1 MNKLFEKIKAHRIF
15 FILAIIGP
23 GIITANVDND
33 AGGIA
38 TYSIAGAKFG
48 NSLLWTLIPI
58 TLILIIVQEMVARM
72 AVVTGKGLADLI
84 REKYGVKAIFYLIIF
99 LLIADSS
106 NTVAEFAGLAA
117 AMELLGVSKY
127 ITVPIG
133 AFGIWF
139 MVVKGNYR
147 SVEKIF
153 MFACLIYLTY
163 IFSGFMAKPDWPQV
177 MDSLV
182 TPHISFQPSYLMML
196 IGIIGATVA
205 PWMQF
210 YMQASYVEKGIEY
223 KNYHIVKWDVI
234 IGCIITNVVAFFIIV
249 ACSTTLFKNG
259 IAINSASEA
268 ALALKPLAG
277 KYASILFAIGLA
289 NASLFAASILPL
301 TTAYYICEGM
311 GWNAGVNKSFKEAPQ
326 FFGLYTAIIV
336 FGAAFVLIPKLP
348 LLFIMYLSQVIN
360 GLVLPFVLIFI
371 IKIINDKEIMGE
383 HVNSTFANIV
393 SYATIILLIAITL
406 TMAAST
412 IVGGA

>member
-1 MNKLFEKIKAHRIF
+1 MKDFFEKIKSHRIF
-15 FILAIIGP
+15 IILAIIGP

-58 TLILIIVQEMVARM
+58 TLILIIVQEMAARM

-84 REKYGVKAIFYLIIF
+84 REKYGVRAIFYLIIL
-99 LLIADSS
+99 LLIADFG
-106 NTVAEFAGLAA
+106 NTIAEFAGLAA

-133 AFGIWF
+133 AFGIWY
-139 MVVKGNYR
+139 MVVKGTYR

-153 MFACLIYLTY
+153 MFACLIYVTY
-163 IFSGFMAKPDWPQV
+163 IISGFMAKPVWPEV
-177 MDSLV
+177 MRSLV
-182 TPHISFQPSYLMML
+182 IPELDFTPGYLMML

-210 YMQASYVEKGIEY
+210 YMQASYVEKGTEFSNY
-223 KNYHIVKWDVI
+223 KIIKWDVI
-234 IGCIITNVVAFFIIV
+234 IGCFLTNIVAFFIIV
-249 ACSTTLFKNG
+249 ACSSTLFKNS

-311 GWNAGVNKSFKEAPQ
+311 GWNAGVNKSIKEAPQ
-326 FFGLYTAIIV
+326 FFGLYTGIIL
-336 FGAAFVLIPKLP
+336 FGALFVLIPKLP
-348 LLFIMYLSQVIN
+348 LLFIMYLTQVIN

-371 IKIINDKEIMGE
+371 IKIINDKDIMGE
-383 HVNSTFANIV
+383 HINSKFANVV
-393 SYATIILLIAITL
+393 SYTTIIFLIIITL
-406 TMAAST
+406 LMVAMALF
-412 IVGGA
+412 

>member
-1 MNKLFEKIKAHRIF
+1 MKSFFERMKTHRIF
-15 FILAIIGP
+15 IILAIIGP

-48 NSLLWTLIPI
+48 NTLLWTLIPI
-58 TLILIIVQEMVARM
+58 TIILIVVQEMVARM

-84 REKYGVKAIFYLIIF
+84 REKFGVKSIFYLILF
-99 LLIADSS
+99 LLVADCG

-127 ITVPIG
+127 LSVPIG

-139 MVVKGNYR
+139 MVVRGTYR

-153 MFACLIYLTY
+153 MFACIIYVTY
-163 IFSGFMAKPDWPQV
+163 IFSGFMAKPEWSDV
-177 MDSLV
+177 MGALV
-182 TPHISFQPSYLMML
+182 TPTIDFDPAYLMML

-210 YMQASYVEKGIEY
+210 YMQAAYVEKGSEFSNY
-223 KNYHIVKWDVI
+223 KIIKWDVI
-234 IGCIITNVVAFFIIV
+234 IGCLITNIVAFFIII
-249 ACSTTLFKNG
+249 ACSSTLFKEG
-259 IAINSASEA
+259 IAIDSAADA
-268 ALALKPLAG
+268 ALALGPLAG
-277 KYASILFAIGLA
+277 KYATVLFAIGLA

-311 GWNAGVNKSFKEAPQ
+311 GWNSGVNKSFREAPQ

-336 FGAAFVLIPKLP
+336 FGAAFVLIPNLP
-348 LLFIMYLSQVIN
+348 LLFIMYLSQVLN
-360 GLVLPFVLIFI
+360 GLVLPFVLLFI
-371 IKIINDKEIMGE
+371 INIINDKELMGE
-383 HVNSTFANIV
+383 HVNSTFANVV
-393 SYATIILLIAITL
+393 SYTTIIFLIFITL
-406 TMAAST
+406 AMTVMAF
-412 IVGGA
+412 I

>member
-336 FGAAFVLIPKLP
+336 FGAVFVLIPNLP

-406 TMAAST
+406 TMVAST

>member
-1 MNKLFEKIKAHRIF
+1 MANLFEKFKSHRIF
-15 FILAIIGP
+15 IILAIIGP

-48 NSLLWTLIPI
+48 NTLLWTLIPI
-58 TLILIIVQEMVARM
+58 TLILIIVQEMSARM

-84 REKYGVKAIFYLIIF
+84 REKYGVKPIFYLMIF
-99 LLIADSS
+99 LLIADFS
-106 NTVAEFAGLAA
+106 NTIAEFAGLAA

-127 ITVPIG
+127 ISVPIG
-133 AFGIWF
+133 AFGIWY
-139 MVVKGNYR
+139 MVVKGTYR

-163 IFSGFMAKPDWPQV
+163 IISGIMAKPEWSEV
-177 MDSLV
+177 MEALV
-182 TPHISFQPSYLMML
+182 TPTISFEPSYLMML
-196 IGIIGATVA
+196 VGIIGATVA

-210 YMQASYVEKGIEY
+210 YMQASYVEKGSELKDYGI
-223 KNYHIVKWDVI
+223 IKWDVI
-234 IGCIITNVVAFFIIV
+234 IGCFLTNIVAFFIIV

-268 ALALKPLAG
+268 ALALEPLAG
-277 KYASILFAIGLA
+277 KYAKILFAIGLA

-311 GWNAGVNKSFKEAPQ
+311 GWNSGVNKSFKEAPQ
-326 FFGLYTAIIV
+326 FFGLYTGIIL
-336 FGAAFVLIPKLP
+336 FGALFVLIPKLP
-348 LLFIMYLSQVIN
+348 LLLIMYLSQVVN

-371 IKIINDKEIMGE
+371 IKIINDKEIMQE
-383 HVNSTFANIV
+383 HVNSKFANAV
-393 SYATIILLIAITL
+393 SYVTIIFLIVITL
-406 TMAAST
+406 SMVVTT
-412 IVGGA
+412 FI

>member
-1 MNKLFEKIKAHRIF
+1 MKKLFEKLKHHRLF
-15 FILAIIGP
+15 VILAIIGP

-48 NSLLWTLIPI
+48 NSLLWTLLPI

-84 REKYGVKAIFYLIIF
+84 REKFGVKAIFYLIIF
-99 LLIADSS
+99 LLLADCS
-106 NTVAEFAGLAA
+106 NTIAEFAGLAA

-127 ITVPIG
+127 ISVPIC
-133 AFGIWF
+133 AFGIWY
-139 MVVKGNYR
+139 MVVKGSYR

-153 MFACLIYLTY
+153 MFACLIYVTY
-163 IFSGFMAKPDWPQV
+163 IISGVMAKPVWPDV
-177 MDSLV
+177 MRSLV
-182 TPHISFQPSYLMML
+182 TPVISFEPSYLMML

-210 YMQASYVEKGIEY
+210 YMQAAYVEKGTEIS
-223 KNYHIVKWDVI
+223 NYRIIKWDVI
-234 IGCIITNVVAFFIIV
+234 IGCFITNVVAFFIIV
-249 ACSTTLFKNG
+249 ACSSTLFKHG
-259 IAINSASEA
+259 VEIHSASEA

-277 KYASILFAIGLA
+277 KYATVLFALGLA

-336 FGAAFVLIPKLP
+336 FGAVFVLIPNLP
-348 LLFIMYLSQVIN
+348 LLLIMYLSQVAN

-371 IKIINDKEIMGE
+371 INIINDKELMGE
-383 HVNSTFANIV
+383 HVNSTFANLV
-393 SYATIILLIAITL
+393 SYMTIIFLIVITL
-406 TMAAST
+406 SMVVMTF
-412 IVGGA
+412 I